1 VKAAGKL
8 FIKQPLYNAEV
19 KESVELYLCPVWY
32 GIAVVSLDVAM
43 RHARLRPPELLI
55 FPTVLFSHFA
65 SQLLL
70 LKCSGIGLQWRS
82 SVLFA
87 LSFRCLSRTVN

>member
-1 VKAAGKL
+1 MKAAGKL

-43 RHARLRPPELLI
+43 RYA
-55 FPTVLFSHFA
+55 
-65 SQLLL
+65 
-70 LKCSGIGLQWRS
+70 
-82 SVLFA
+82 
-87 LSFRCLSRTVN
+87 